1 MSKFNN
7 PAWMDE
13 WQNKHQPLLVEGL
26 TDGPTYVRLM
36 IKELPALDVV
46 LAIRPMVGRITESAI
61 MLGGK
66 LSVFPLKDTL
76 KAAPANEATMANWL
90 KAAFPNVEW
99 PKVSSRRVGTIVA
112 TPQTAPYY
120 SGAEYLTAFKQS
132 DTVEKMVAFIEQ
144 MVGGEVADR
153 KHVLRAITDALEAE
167 LPALFDAASLDKAVE
182 TPTTLDTEFGDGDKV
197 VSFAKKKMAMEL
209 ITALQAAQP
218 GDGPAN

>member
-1 MSKFNN
+1 MLSR
-7 PAWMDE
+7 W
-13 WQNKHQPLLVEGL
+13 NKSMRACAPRRSFIGRLLTCGFLSGVFGCGTDQPLLVEGL

-144 MVGGEVADR
+144 
-153 KHVLRAITDALEAE
+153 I
-167 LPALFDAASLDKAVE
+167 
-182 TPTTLDTEFGDGDKV
+182 
-197 VSFAKKKMAMEL
+197 
-209 ITALQAAQP
+209 
-218 GDGPAN
+218 